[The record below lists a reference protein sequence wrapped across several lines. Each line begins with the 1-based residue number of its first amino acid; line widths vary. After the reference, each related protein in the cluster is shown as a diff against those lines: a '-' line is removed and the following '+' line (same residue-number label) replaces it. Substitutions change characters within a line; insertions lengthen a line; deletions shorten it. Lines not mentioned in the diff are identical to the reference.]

1 MVPYTCKINKNNKP
15 LNTPL
20 HLLGLSSPIMFGISE
35 WQIKKRRRRRTI
47 FFLLDIYYSKKKNEI
62 KSAKIKCF
70 FRFSIAIN
78 VQAKFEKK

>member
-1 MVPYTCKINKNNKP
+1 MYTCKINKNNKP

-20 HLLGLSSPIMFGISE
+20 HLLGLYSPIMFGISE
-35 WQIKKRRRRRTI
+35 WQIKRRRRRSI
-47 FFLLDIYYSKKKNEI
+47 LFLLDIYYSQKKNEI

-78 VQAKFEKK
+78 VQPKFENK